1 MLSCYLDA
9 GLPRYT
15 LCIPLY
21 PIGMAAEMAI
31 MIQAFPY
38 LKAQKLNNIGLPNA
52 LNFGVDY
59 HLFIKAC
66 WQLLVCI

>member
-1 MLSCYLDA
+1 
-9 GLPRYT
+9 
-15 LCIPLY
+15 
-21 PIGMAAEMAI
+21 MAAEMAI